1 VSPTEH
7 SERYSIQVFYA
18 KGGEE
23 PAWTTVAVSSAPK
36 EALYLC
42 SEAHEMLIEA
52 LDEFRLRVRD
62 EQEGTLLL
70 WEDEE
75 GALHCDEAFFDGFSE
90 S

>member
-1 VSPTEH
+1 MSPPEH
-7 SERYSIQVFYA
+7 NERYSIQVFYA
-18 KGGEE
+18 KYGEE
-23 PAWTTVAVSSAPK
+23 PAWTTVAVSSNPK
-36 EALYLC
+36 MALYLC
-42 SEAHEMLIEA
+42 SEIHEILIDA

-75 GALHCDEAFFDGFSE
+75 GALHYDETVFDGVPE

>member
-1 VSPTEH
+1 MSPTEH
-7 SERYSIQVFYA
+7 NERYSIQVFYA
-18 KGGEE
+18 KEGEE
-23 PAWTTVAVSSAPK
+23 PAWTTVAGSSNPK
-36 EALYLC
+36 EALYVC

-75 GALHCDEAFFDGFSE
+75 GALHYDAASFDEVPE